1 MYRLRCQLLNWAL
14 CVREIMRF
22 LKLFILILVAG
33 CSSPVENSLS
43 SEYLDLEPTEF
54 VLPRYPK
61 VAVESNLSGYV
72 VMTFNINKQGDVT
85 DIVVVESNLK
95 GIFDKAAVQA
105 LSKWKYEPLKDVEF
119 IAQKQKLVFK
129 I

>member
-1 MYRLRCQLLNWAL
+1 
-14 CVREIMRF
+14 MRF
-22 LKLFILILVAG
+22 LKLLVLILVAG
-33 CSSPVENSLS
+33 CSSSVENSLS
-43 SEYLDLEPTEF
+43 SEYLDLEPTKF

-61 VAVESNLSGYV
+61 VALESNLSGYV

-85 DIVVVESNLK
+85 NIVVVESNPK

-105 LSKWKYEPLKDVEF
+105 LSKWKYEPHKDVEF
-119 IAQKQKLVFK
+119 IAQIQKLVFK

>member
-1 MYRLRCQLLNWAL
+1 
-14 CVREIMRF
+14 MRF
-22 LKLFILILVAG
+22 LKLLVLILVAG
-33 CSSPVENSLS
+33 CSSSVENSLS
-43 SEYLDLEPTEF
+43 SEYLDLEPTKF

-61 VAVESNLSGYV
+61 VALESNLSGYV

-85 DIVVVESNLK
+85 NIVVVESNPK

-105 LSKWKYEPLKDVEF
+105 LSKWKYEPHKDVEL
-119 IAQKQKLVFK
+119 IAQIQKLVFK